1 MDGTKTRFIL
11 ILGCVCILGSTY
23 IYISY
28 RKENIIQKEDAK
40 EKIVQIETS
49 SNVEKEGYLK
59 IPSIALYQVLEK
71 GGVAQLLS
79 ESKVAYW
86 NVPDSKNIHFVGH
99 RIPAV
104 FASLEKLEKGDIVE
118 LYWNGVYG
126 RYRVSDFQVV
136 NETEFP
142 SFPSVGNLVLITCM
156 EDDSKRL
163 IVLCEKES

>member
-1 MDGTKTRFIL
+1 M
-11 ILGCVCILGSTY
+11 
-23 IYISY
+23 
-28 RKENIIQKEDAK
+28 
-40 EKIVQIETS
+40 
-49 SNVEKEGYLK
+49 
-59 IPSIALYQVLEK
+59 
-71 GGVAQLLS
+71 
-79 ESKVAYW
+79 
-86 NVPDSKNIHFVGH
+86 GH

-104 FASLEKLEKGDIVE
+104 FASLERLEKGEIVE